1 MLDQY
6 DTLQVACD
14 SSRLYPTNLIRTH
27 AFCHALESYRK
38 RLHESQKSL
47 FESRSQ
53 YHLIE
58 LVEAHNGDDVFGSTK
73 SKSVDDLKTYF
84 QVNRKDPKCRHAF
97 IEAESS
103 RSPLDCSKEML
114 EYLLSFHQ
122 VSPSFL
128 ELVFAFGAGKQPEDF
143 HYTSFRHESFLD
155 QVNKRFAIFR
165 LGRSGREIR
174 QCYNLWSTE
183 PSSGGSNP
191 WSIRQ
196 TAVYHSFDVE
206 TGKAFWID
214 IKANDVIKSRIRAET
229 GISGNLRARNMIDP
243 SSCFSSTLKTH
254 LIHFEWCRENWRHQL
269 TSLEK
274 RSSGILKRILN
285 APVELLELTT
295 SENTSDTGLN
305 GESGGFEPGMG
316 QNTAGRILSRRTTGA
331 SMIPKTILLPD
342 FAKWGGRSRHSKPQ
356 ATSVQSTLRG
366 SLPSTQNDSVDGSS
380 QFRFSEPFPIDQ
392 LQDLSRIESTLQE
405 ISLVMKLNADVL
417 LEIME
422 YYQRLID
429 DPYFPIEIKDGS
441 STAVSDFFQQIR
453 IIINELKRE
462 QCRIDSLL
470 QVVSNGK
477 SMFESILQFR
487 NIEINTLFATNAHHG
502 SLRMESMTQ
511 EMHESTIK
519 MEKMTNSMHKLAE
532 RTERETASMHII
544 TLVTLIFL
552 PGTFIAT
559 FLGSGLFQWDQDK
572 PEAMPTWKPEFF
584 ALFAKV
590 CFPFMGAIGLIWAL
604 EMFLE
609 ALRSAE
615 MLDNCEPRL
624 YLMAYSL
631 HGIKYFTRAYSDS
644 SGEFSHHDFGCWV
657 KENQK
662 IGLNG
667 YGKEDFYVSEDALR
681 VYWEVH
687 RVRDVFS
694 EAGIHRQTP
703 PSPELIIQS
712 YIRIFSIL
720 IYIATPDLPSLAYL
734 SVFSA
739 SGRNDYNLPLAGDIF
754 PNTEEGRKVQA
765 RFLESQFLFSPV
777 VFSPQL
783 HERELDS
790 RHVLPLTFK
799 RQLSGRP
806 GSSTNSAITKLYKLE
821 KASKL
826 QTKEDLVVIK
836 EYPKS
841 EIEHSFKNELKAY
854 MSFHYA
860 GDEPYVSKYFLKYYG
875 SFKQNNKGFIIL
887 EYADEG
893 SLLEFFKS
901 NQVPRTREELHGLF
915 ENLSDLLYGLRILH
929 AKDLGKTNRQLRG
942 VHQDLKPAN
951 IFVSRNENGGTYQYN
966 FKIGDFGLTSFTPT
980 EANEIK
986 NRDNKGGIMYN
997 APEMTNY
1004 DDFSRSLDEGI
1015 SHLVDIWSFSC
1026 VLFEAAVWAI
1036 SDERGREEFR
1046 SLRCKEND
1054 QKPRH
1059 RDQGYGA
1066 SFHNGERRLGA
1077 IGRRWNKYS
1086 NKGDFLM
1093 I

>member
-1 MLDQY
+1 MN
-6 DTLQVACD
+6 
-14 SSRLYPTNLIRTH
+14 SI
-27 AFCHALESYRK
+27 
-38 RLHESQKSL
+38 
-47 FESRSQ
+47 
-53 YHLIE
+53 
-58 LVEAHNGDDVFGSTK
+58 
-73 SKSVDDLKTYF
+73 SK
-84 QVNRKDPKCRHAF
+84 
-97 IEAESS
+97 
-103 RSPLDCSKEML
+103 
-114 EYLLSFHQ
+114 
-122 VSPSFL
+122 
-128 ELVFAFGAGKQPEDF
+128 
-143 HYTSFRHESFLD
+143 
-155 QVNKRFAIFR
+155 
-165 LGRSGREIR
+165 
-174 QCYNLWSTE
+174 
-183 PSSGGSNP
+183 
-191 WSIRQ
+191 
-196 TAVYHSFDVE
+196 
-206 TGKAFWID
+206 
-214 IKANDVIKSRIRAET
+214 
-229 GISGNLRARNMIDP
+229 
-243 SSCFSSTLKTH
+243 
-254 LIHFEWCRENWRHQL
+254 
-269 TSLEK
+269 
-274 RSSGILKRILN
+274 
-285 APVELLELTT
+285 
-295 SENTSDTGLN
+295 
-305 GESGGFEPGMG
+305 
-316 QNTAGRILSRRTTGA
+316 
-331 SMIPKTILLPD
+331 
-342 FAKWGGRSRHSKPQ
+342 
-356 ATSVQSTLRG
+356 
-366 SLPSTQNDSVDGSS
+366 
-380 QFRFSEPFPIDQ
+380 
-392 LQDLSRIESTLQE
+392 
-405 ISLVMKLNADVL
+405 
-417 LEIME
+417 
-422 YYQRLID
+422 
-429 DPYFPIEIKDGS
+429 
-441 STAVSDFFQQIR
+441 
-453 IIINELKRE
+453 
-462 QCRIDSLL
+462 
-470 QVVSNGK
+470 
-477 SMFESILQFR
+477 
-487 NIEINTLFATNAHHG
+487 
-502 SLRMESMTQ
+502 
-511 EMHESTIK
+511 
-519 MEKMTNSMHKLAE
+519 
-532 RTERETASMHII
+532 
-544 TLVTLIFL
+544 
-552 PGTFIAT
+552 
-559 FLGSGLFQWDQDK
+559 
-572 PEAMPTWKPEFF
+572 
-584 ALFAKV
+584 
-590 CFPFMGAIGLIWAL
+590 
-604 EMFLE
+604 
-609 ALRSAE
+609 
-615 MLDNCEPRL
+615 
-624 YLMAYSL
+624 
-631 HGIKYFTRAYSDS
+631 
-644 SGEFSHHDFGCWV
+644 DFGCWV

-1077 IGRRWNKYS
+1077 IEKTLEQILEQRRFFDDITEGFCKLLLRYAMVPVRGQPSARYDANELGAVIKEYLENAKTPQQSGVTSSPVGRTSLPELNHNYNHYLPSHPRDSLELISGKYNISMDRAFLGGNKSLQRSFNHDMRINETYGLKNPRS
-1086 NKGDFLM
+1086 SGDFPERSYLDNRPYFEYHKSLPSPIYGEQFPSNGNNLTADPEKEVSKNGEKTKSFVTELSKQTPSDKQIEYPKFGIQDVIRWIDGGRYQSDRLYKGLSSALETLKKRQQIFIIDDTAVM
-1093 I
+1093 KRDHWQSVVSTFRALAHLTNKVDPDGIELYFRSSPDQPKKPPKLSLWNGRTGAEKLVDKVVSQGKKQEEAICYMQSSIGKILNQVKEKISHKNSETSIYILTDGIWDDAIDSRNICGVDNAILSLVREMCRLNRGESHISIQFIRFGDSEVGKSRLKYLDDDLTKEFKEFKSYDIVDTTTDRSPVWKMLLGSIIGTVDNAIDDRPGDVSG